1 MACSTIQLARS
12 TAERTPP
19 QVYPVTATGMI
30 LLKPGAPAYQI
41 YLPNQGSLGVRH
53 LAASI
58 DFAPATLMST
68 GSIAHP
74 LLPEIQQSGESLG
87 ETHRPAGVR
96 SARGAAHRADLG
108 RGMELPCRLRE
119 FSRRGGARDGGAL
132 RLVRWL
138 VRAAGGGCPPAR
150 SALRPR
156 PRKRK
161 RPSPRRGM
169 WVLAKCRKVRCR
181 SSFRSA
187 TRK

>member
-1 MACSTIQLARS
+1 
-12 TAERTPP
+12 
-19 QVYPVTATGMI
+19 MI
-30 LLKPGAPAYQI
+30 CLEPSAPAYQI

-53 LAASI
+53 LAAS
-58 DFAPATLMST
+58 ASRSTLCPQRLCLQGAS
-68 GSIAHP
+68 HP
-74 LLPEIQQSGESLG
+74 QLPEIQQSGESLG
-87 ETHRPAGVR
+87 ETHGHRPADVL

-138 VRAAGGGCPPAR
+138 VRAAGGDARPQGPRCAHDHEKSRAQEEGCGF
-150 SALRPR
+150 RPN
-156 PRKRK
+156 
-161 RPSPRRGM
+161 
-169 WVLAKCRKVRCR
+169 AER

>member
-1 MACSTIQLARS
+1 
-12 TAERTPP
+12 
-19 QVYPVTATGMI
+19 MI
-30 LLKPGAPAYQI
+30 WLKPGAPAYQI

-87 ETHRPAGVR
+87 ETHRPVGVR

-108 RGMELPCRLRE
+108 RGMELPCRLRG
-119 FSRRGGARDGGAL
+119 FSRRARDGRAL

-138 VRAAGGGCPPAR
+138 VRPGGGDAR
-150 SALRPR
+150 PQGPRCANDHEKGKGRAQEEGSGFWPNAERPTADRRFDRQPESDAL
-156 PRKRK
+156 
-161 RPSPRRGM
+161 
-169 WVLAKCRKVRCR
+169 
-181 SSFRSA
+181 
-187 TRK
+187 